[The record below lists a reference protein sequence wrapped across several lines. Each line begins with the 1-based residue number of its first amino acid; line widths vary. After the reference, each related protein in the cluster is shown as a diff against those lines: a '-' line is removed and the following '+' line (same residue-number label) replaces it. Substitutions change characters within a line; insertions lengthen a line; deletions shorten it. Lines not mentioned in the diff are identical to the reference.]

1 MRGLSNAA
9 SRSGEGQ
16 YVVRSAIHC
25 MVAAVTSHH
34 RLMSRSETAELDCSL
49 ATIARRC
56 STRAEG
62 ATRSDSTDWR
72 PFSSQSATMG
82 CWGSLRCAS
91 ARPRR
96 MDRVSIDRSVP
107 FSSELRADGF
117 GFGAGGKKT
126 GIDDEVAGEI
136 AGDVAG
142 EKGVEEFIRLQ
153 LLEVKN
159 DSKSGNRTMVP
170 MMFGVSHLL
179 EMEASLYKTDRF
191 CHDA

>member
-56 STRAEG
+56 STRA
-62 ATRSDSTDWR
+62 ADAARSDSADWR

-82 CWGSLRCAS
+82 WWGSLRCAS

-159 DSKSGNRTMVP
+159 DSKSGNRTRVP
-170 MMFGVSHLL
+170 MMFGVSQLL